1 MLNFIQIL
9 QPVKNFPIDPNCNKS
24 PRAQRRSPGY
34 DVQRF
39 KKIFKKLPIAEAD
52 KPKGGA
58 IVTSGHNFNNLGKGT
73 LGDTTY
79 QISKL

>member
-1 MLNFIQIL
+1 MFKDL
-9 QPVKNFPIDPNCNKS
+9 
-24 PRAQRRSPGY
+24 RR
-34 DVQRF
+34 F
-39 KKIFKKLPIAEAD
+39 LKKLPIAEAD

-58 IVTSGHNFNNLGKGT
+58 IVTRGHNFNNLGKGT

>member
-1 MLNFIQIL
+1 M
-9 QPVKNFPIDPNCNKS
+9 NKS

-58 IVTSGHNFNNLGKGT
+58 IVTILVIRFLARVHDFLFPAEKMMSPSPAARDDITFL
-73 LGDTTY
+73 
-79 QISKL
+79 SRE

>member
-1 MLNFIQIL
+1 MLGNFFKYL
-9 QPVKNFPIDPNCNKS
+9 FLSKFSNKS

-52 KPKGGA
+52 KPKGRA
-58 IVTSGHNFNNLGKGT
+58 IVTRGYNFKNLGKGT

-79 QISKL
+79 QISKLYA

>member
-1 MLNFIQIL
+1 MMIYDDLI
-9 QPVKNFPIDPNCNKS
+9 NKS
-24 PRAQRRSPGY
+24 PRAQRLSPGY

-58 IVTSGHNFNNLGKGT
+58 IVTRGHNFNNLDNGT
-73 LGDTTY
+73 LV
-79 QISKL
+79 IKL